1 MTVSRPPVSDWK
13 TDFDHLDPHWLEDPY
28 PIWDDLRQMCP
39 IAHTERYTGAYL
51 PTKYD
56 DIRTIAYDTENFTS
70 ARVSLRVE
78 RAVPAVPN
86 PPLTLDP
93 PHHRPSRMMILPL
106 FTPQAIKAYEP
117 QITEL
122 CDRLIDRFIDRGH
135 CDGAVEYAQE
145 ITARMM
151 ARFFGV
157 PEDMGPQ
164 FRTWIYE
171 NLELGLVEPDVYARS
186 TREIDDYFLVEI
198 AKRRREPTDDLIA
211 YLMRAEFNGALMSDA
226 EIAAA
231 LRLLMTAG
239 IGTTWST
246 IGASIWHLATHPED
260 LARLV
265 AEPEL
270 MPTAVEEFLR
280 AYAPASLA
288 REVLR
293 DVEVGG
299 CKLKAG
305 QMVFMAF
312 PAGNRDPAVFPD
324 ADKVILDRKDNKHM
338 AFGIGIHR
346 CLGSNLA
353 RIEIRIGLERLIAR
367 IPRFTLDREKDVVW
381 SESHIRG
388 VRKVPIVFG
397 QQ

>member
-1 MTVSRPPVSDWK
+1 MPVNRPPVTDWK
-13 TDFDHLDPHWLEDPY
+13 EDFDHLDPQWVRDPY
-28 PIWDDLRQMCP
+28 PIWDQLRKECP

-51 PTKYD
+51 PTKYK
-56 DIRTIAYDTENFTS
+56 DIRTIAYDTENFSS

-78 RAVPAVPN
+78 RTQAPN

-93 PHHRPSRMMILPL
+93 PDHRSSRMMILPL
-106 FTPQAIKAYEP
+106 FTPQAIQAYEP
-117 QITEL
+117 QITEI

-135 CDGAVEYAQE
+135 CDAAVEYAQE

-157 PEDMGPQ
+157 SEDIGPQ

-171 NLELGLVEPDVYARS
+171 NLELGLVEPEIYARS
-186 TREIDDYFLVEI
+186 TKEIDDYFANEVAI
-198 AKRRREPTDDLIA
+198 RRKNPTSDLIS
-211 YLMRAEFNGALMSDA
+211 YLITTKLNDKQMSDDDVV
-226 EIAAA
+226 AA

-265 AEPEL
+265 AEPDL
-270 MPTAVEEFLR
+270 MPSAIEEFLR
-280 AYAPASLA
+280 AYAPASLG
-288 REVLR
+288 REVR
-293 DVEVGG
+293 KDVEINGQQ
-299 CKLKAG
+299 LKAG

-312 PAGNRDPAVFPD
+312 PAANRDPDVFPD
-324 ADKVILDRKDNKHM
+324 ADKVVLDRKDNKHM

-353 RIEIRIGLERLIAR
+353 RTEIRIGLERLLKR
-367 IPRFTLDREKDVVW
+367 IPKFTLDNTKEVIW

-388 VRKVPIVFG
+388 VRTVPIIFG
-397 QQ
+397 

>member
-1 MTVSRPPVSDWK
+1 MPVSRPPVADWK
-13 TDFDHLDPHWLEDPY
+13 TDFDHLDPQWVNDPY
-28 PIWDDLRQMCP
+28 PIWDKLRKECP

-51 PTKYD
+51 PTRYE
-56 DIRTIAYDTENFTS
+56 DIRAIAYDTDNFTS

-93 PHHRPSRMMILPL
+93 PDHRPSRMMVLPL

-117 QITEL
+117 EITSI
-122 CDRLIDRFIDRGH
+122 CDRLIDRFADRGH
-135 CDGAVEYAQE
+135 CDAAVEYAQE
-145 ITARMM
+145 ITARVM

-157 PEDMGPQ
+157 PEDIGPQ

-171 NLELGLVEPDVYARS
+171 NLELGLVDPEVYARS
-186 TREIDDYFLVEI
+186 TKEIDEYFANEV
-198 AKRRREPTDDLIA
+198 AKRRREPTTDLIN
-211 YLMRAEFNGALMSDA
+211 YLINASFNGKPMTDD
-226 EIAAA
+226 EIVAA

-239 IGTTWST
+239 IGTTWSA
-246 IGASIWHLATHPED
+246 IGASIWHLSTHPDD
-260 LARLV
+260 LARLI

-270 MPTAVEEFLR
+270 LPTAIEEFLR

-288 REVLR
+288 REVTN
-293 DVEVGG
+293 DVEIGG
-299 CKLKAG
+299 CPMKAG

-312 PAGNRDPAVFPD
+312 PAGNRDSKVFPD
-324 ADKVILDRKDNKHM
+324 ADKVIIDRKDNKHM

-353 RIEIRIGLERLIAR
+353 RTEMRIALERFLAR
-367 IPRFTLDREKDVVW
+367 IPNFTLDRSKVVIW

-388 VRKVPIVFG
+388 VRTVPILFG
-397 QQ
+397 